1 MRLLGKINKLDLVRE
16 GGSENSRSLASK
28 WFEGDEEEP
37 AIKHSDRGWKKRVV
51 VVSPKY
57 R

>member
-1 MRLLGKINKLDLVRE
+1 MRLLVKINRRDLVRE